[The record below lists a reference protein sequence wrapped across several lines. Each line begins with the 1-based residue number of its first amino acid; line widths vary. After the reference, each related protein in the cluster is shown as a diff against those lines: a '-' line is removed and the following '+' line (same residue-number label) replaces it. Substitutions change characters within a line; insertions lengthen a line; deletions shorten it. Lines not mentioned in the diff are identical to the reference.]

1 VLSRDKRRNRDY
13 ITVTS
18 MDDKERLL
26 RRGALYLV
34 AVVIAS
40 QVVGAWWHAVSDL
53 VVNAF
58 AALFLSFA
66 IDPAVS
72 WFERRGARRGIG
84 TIAVLFGVVLT
95 FGGLIAAAGAVIVS
109 QAGDL
114 ADSLPSL
121 VRDAVA
127 QANRLTG
134 VNIDAER
141 FLADGR
147 SGQKIIETIQSVA
160 VSAGSTV
167 LQNVG
172 SVLTLLFLTFYFSAD
187 QRHIVNGICSFVR
200 PERQA
205 MVRDTINTARDK
217 TGSYLASRAV
227 LAGASTAFHI
237 GALTVIGVPYA
248 VPLGLWVGVVSQVI
262 PVIGTY
268 LACTL
273 PLMVALGSQGAVGSA
288 VAVLAVVTVY
298 QQIENNVLSPR
309 VTRATMKL
317 HPVVGLMSVVIGG
330 RLAGVAGA
338 LFAIP
343 FAASLA
349 SVLGEYVKRH
359 QVVSDSPVLNGETGT
374 LDAEAAVAEPN
385 EY

>member
-1 VLSRDKRRNRDY
+1 
-13 ITVTS
+13 

-26 RRGALYLV
+26 RRGALYLIAV
-34 AVVIAS
+34 AIAV
-40 QVVGAWWHAVSDL
+40 QVLDAWWHVVSDL
-53 VVNAF
+53 AINAL

-72 WFERRGARRGIG
+72 WFERRGARRGLG
-84 TIAVLFGVVLT
+84 TMVVLFGVVLT
-95 FGGLIAAAGAVIVS
+95 IGGLIAAAGAVIVS

-114 ADSLPSL
+114 AESLPSL

-127 QANRLTG
+127 QANRLVG

-141 FLADGR
+141 FLADGKI
-147 SGQKIIETIQSVA
+147 GQRIIESIQQVA
-160 VSAGSTV
+160 LSAGSTV

-187 QRHIVNGICSFVR
+187 QRHIINGVCSFVR

-205 MVRDTINTARDK
+205 MVRETISTARDK
-217 TGSYLASRAV
+217 TGSYLATRAV
-227 LAGASTAFHI
+227 LAGVSTAFHI
-237 GALTVIGVPYA
+237 SALMLIGVPYA

-268 LACTL
+268 LACSL
-273 PLMVALGSQGAVGSA
+273 PLMVALGSQGGVRSA
-288 VAVLAVVTVY
+288 ALVLVAVTVY

-317 HPVVGLMSVVIGG
+317 HPVIGLMSVVVGS

-343 FAASLA
+343 LAASIA
-349 SVLGEYVKRH
+349 SILGDYVKRH
-359 QVVSDSPVLNGETGT
+359 QVVIEEPTSTDPAEDTGSV
-374 LDAEAAVAEPN
+374 ER
-385 EY
+385 

>member
-1 VLSRDKRRNRDY
+1 
-13 ITVTS
+13 

-359 QVVSDSPVLNGETGT
+359 QVVTDSPVLNGETGT
-374 LDAEAAVAEPN
+374 PDAEATVAEPN

>member
-1 VLSRDKRRNRDY
+1 
-13 ITVTS
+13 

-34 AVVIAS
+34 AVVIAA
-40 QVVGAWWHAVSDL
+40 QVVNVWWHVVSDL
-53 VVNAF
+53 VINAF

-72 WFERRGARRGIG
+72 WFERRGARRGLG
-84 TIAVLFGVVLT
+84 TMTVMFGVVLT
-95 FGGLIAAAGAVIVS
+95 LGGIIAAAGAVIVS
-109 QAGDL
+109 QAGEL

-127 QANRLTG
+127 QANRLAG
-134 VNIDAER
+134 VHIDADR
-141 FLADGR
+141 ILADGKI
-147 SGQKIIETIQSVA
+147 GQRTIEA
-160 VSAGSTV
+160 VQEFALSAGSTA

-187 QRHIVNGICSFVR
+187 QRHIINGVCSLVR

-205 MVRDTINTARDK
+205 VVRESIDTAREK
-217 TGSYLASRAV
+217 TGNYLAARAV
-227 LAGASTAFHI
+227 LAGLSSVFHVVAFMI
-237 GALTVIGVPYA
+237 IGVPYA

-268 LACTL
+268 LACAL
-273 PLMVALGSQGAVGSA
+273 PLMVALGSQGAVRSA
-288 VAVLAVVTVY
+288 LFVLVAVTVY
-298 QQIENNVLSPR
+298 QQIENNILSPR

-317 HPVVGLMSVVIGG
+317 HPVVGLMSIVVGS

-359 QVVSDSPVLNGETGT
+359 HVIAVEDSAKENGTADETAQDETEGASEAESAT
-374 LDAEAAVAEPN
+374 LPGELPRED
-385 EY
+385 